1 MPVES
6 FLSRHRAP
14 AEPPFDG
21 ARLSQVTGA
30 LGWDETERARGL
42 ERSTVASAKCLSGL
56 NLRVE
61 EAMKARKVMR
71 LEVTTVPLELSV
83 EQAHTLMLKLGVRH
97 LPVVSEH
104 KLAGI
109 LSDRDVLLAC
119 TRNADGTF
127 LYPSLTVG
135 EVMTLS
141 PEVAG
146 PDVHVAQLA
155 QAMVEGKIDALPI
168 VSKDNELLGLVTSTD
183 LMLLLTE
190 MPSETEP
197 MLSYQIRRVDTLP
210 TRA

>member
-1 MPVES
+1 
-6 FLSRHRAP
+6 
-14 AEPPFDG
+14 
-21 ARLSQVTGA
+21 
-30 LGWDETERARGL
+30 
-42 ERSTVASAKCLSGL
+42 
-56 NLRVE
+56 
-61 EAMKARKVMR
+61 MKARKVMR

-104 KLAGI
+104 KLVGV

-127 LYPSLTVG
+127 LYPNLTVG

-155 QAMVEGKIDALPI
+155 KKMVEGKIDALPI